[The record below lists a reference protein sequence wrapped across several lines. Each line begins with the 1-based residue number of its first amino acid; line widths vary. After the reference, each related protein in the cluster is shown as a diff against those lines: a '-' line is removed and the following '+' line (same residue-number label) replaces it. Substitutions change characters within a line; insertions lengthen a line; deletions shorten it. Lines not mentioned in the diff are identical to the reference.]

1 MTATIVKSTIDHND
15 DGVNLAEPMNLGDK
29 FDGVAG
35 GNRKETGVNGQ
46 ELIKYFTHGIQLQ
59 FRAENPEDDDNKVGE
74 MIGRTIAEIQKLNHI
89 TTDQIYFY
97 NHENTPFTC
106 ADMPQIAKD
115 VKLFF
120 NWKLVKNPKVSGHTK
135 VEVFIKIKMVF
146 YDFWNKVKAPMLKW
160 MKANR
165 VFMKPCRGLTS
176 QELVKIGVLGL
187 GNPFMNRT
195 VLAD

>member
-1 MTATIVKSTIDHND
+1 
-15 DGVNLAEPMNLGDK
+15 
-29 FDGVAG
+29 
-35 GNRKETGVNGQ
+35 
-46 ELIKYFTHGIQLQ
+46 
-59 FRAENPEDDDNKVGE
+59 
-74 MIGRTIAEIQKLNHI
+74 
-89 TTDQIYFY
+89 
-97 NHENTPFTC
+97 
-106 ADMPQIAKD
+106 MPQIAKE

-120 NWKLVKNPKVSGHTK
+120 NWKLVKNPKVSGHTN

-195 VLAD
+195 VLADLMTKTMQAAMDQQSDEWLAEQGADRNVKCFVDISVAKVGTAYEDRNFGIEKGLVVSY